1 MRSLRTFLALF
12 LFIPLISAGCSA
24 APKEQVELTISAAAS
39 LTDAMKEIQALYEVK
54 QPAVK
59 LTFNF
64 GGSGALQK
72 QIEQGAPADLFLSAA
87 ANNMNALLDQG
98 MIDDAQHVNLLTN
111 KLVVIMPVENTEE
124 VQELSGLKDNRI
136 KMIALGIP
144 ESVPAGSYAK
154 EALMSAGLWDSL
166 QSKVVQAKDVRQV
179 LQYVETGNA
188 DAGFVYQSDA
198 LTSSK
203 VKVVFP
209 VDPASYTPVEYPIG
223 VIKSTKHSKEAAEL
237 YNYLQSKEALDIFI
251 KYGFAPAQNL

>member
-98 MIDDAQHVNLLTN
+98 MIDDEQHVNLLTN

-179 LQYVETGNA
+179 LQYIETGNA

>member
-98 MIDDAQHVNLLTN
+98 MIDDEQHVNLLTN